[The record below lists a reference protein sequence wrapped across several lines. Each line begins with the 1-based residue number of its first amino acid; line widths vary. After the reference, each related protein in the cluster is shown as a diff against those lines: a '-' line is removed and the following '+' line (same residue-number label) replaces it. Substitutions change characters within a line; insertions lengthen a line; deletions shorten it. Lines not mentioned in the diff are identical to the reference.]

1 MQVKTKHGRMNALRA
16 FLVEYEW
23 LHIMIGVAGNVLF
36 VVGSTMFI
44 WEALKPYS
52 IACFL
57 AGSTGMLIGNV
68 GGVVVRLRRHRVR

>member
-1 MQVKTKHGRMNALRA
+1 
-16 FLVEYEW
+16 
-23 LHIMIGVAGNVLF
+23 MIGVAGNVLF
-36 VVGSTMFI
+36 VIGSTMFI

>member
-1 MQVKTKHGRMNALRA
+1 MQVKTEHGRMSALRA

-23 LHIMIGVAGNVLF
+23 LHAMIGAAGNVLF
-36 VVGSTMFI
+36 VVGGTMFI
-44 WEALKPYS
+44 WESLQPYS